1 MENEQEEQVHEEG
14 LPWKVVA
21 KYPTYELA
29 DQERH
34 ILSKEPNLQVK
45 VKYMSPSKKKD
56 YFAVKTRVDPEV
68 QLAERKTNKKKK
80 RKS

>member
-1 MENEQEEQVHEEG
+1 MELTLENEQEEQVHEEG

-29 DQERH
+29 DQ
-34 ILSKEPNLQVK
+34 PNLQVK